1 MIDMKKCAVINDIS
15 GFGKC
20 SLTAAIPVMSAMQV
34 QVNPVVTA
42 VLSHQTDFDIY
53 RMKDTSDF
61 MDELIDGWV
70 RNFVSEDAILTG
82 FIANSTQIERIERFI
97 EKFKNDGNILVVDP
111 VMGDDGR
118 VYDNYNDVMIDGVR
132 RLSLKADI
140 ITPNAMELCLLAGT
154 EFTSD
159 AGTLEKLAKGL
170 LSERLKCIMVTGIK
184 NDGKITTLTVT
195 KDGSER
201 ISTPYLKGSYS
212 GTGDIFASVVTAG
225 IIRGMNA
232 KDAAAL
238 AVEFISKSIE
248 VTDTKDRRE
257 GVCFEKQLGWLSE
270 QIR

>member
-1 MIDMKKCAVINDIS
+1 MKKCAVINDIS

-20 SLTAAIPVMSAMQV
+20 SLTAAIPVMAAMQV
-34 QVNPVVTA
+34 QVNPVVTSI
-42 VLSHQTDFDIY
+42 LSHQTDFDIY
-53 RMKDTSDF
+53 KMTDTSEF

-70 RNFVSEDAILTG
+70 KNGVREDAILTG
-82 FIANSTQIERIERFI
+82 FIANAAQIERIERFI
-97 EKFKNDGNILVVDP
+97 DVFKNDENILVVDP

-118 VYDNYNDVMIDGVR
+118 VYDNYTDSMIDGVR
-132 RLSLKADI
+132 RLSEKADI
-140 ITPNAMELCLLAGT
+140 ITPNAMELCLLAKT

-159 AGTLEKLAKGL
+159 IARLEKLAQGL
-170 LSERLKCIMVTGIK
+170 LSKRLKCVMVTGIK
-184 NDGKITTLTVT
+184 NHGDIATLTVT
-195 KDGSER
+195 KDGSYS
-201 ISTPYLKGSYS
+201 ISVPYLKGSYS

-225 IIRGMNA
+225 IIQGMSP

-238 AVEFISKSIE
+238 AAGFISKSIE